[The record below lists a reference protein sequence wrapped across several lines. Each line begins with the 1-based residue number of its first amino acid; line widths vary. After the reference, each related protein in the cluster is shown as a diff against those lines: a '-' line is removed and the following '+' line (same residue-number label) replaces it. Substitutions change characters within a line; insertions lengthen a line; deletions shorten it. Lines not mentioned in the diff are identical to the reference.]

1 MCGIAGFFHRGGRAV
16 DPETLLRMTR
26 VLTHRGPDEE
36 GYFLNRHGT
45 TTIDGAPVRGLDKEG
60 AGDVGLGHRR
70 LSIID
75 LKSGQQPLSNEDDS
89 VWITFNGEIYNFP
102 ELKAELEAKGHR
114 FRTNS
119 DTETIVHAWEE
130 WGEETASRLR
140 GMFAFAIWDENQQRL
155 YLARDRLGKKPL
167 YYAEHDNR
175 FFFGSELKTVLEVPG
190 FPRDI
195 DIEALS
201 DYLSTLYVPAPKSI
215 FKAARKLPQAH
226 YAVVTRDKTII
237 RPYWDLKFN
246 PVQEGDAE
254 SFGPAIVESLREAVK
269 MRMMSEVPLGA
280 FLSGGVDSSAVV
292 ALMAGASDTPVKT
305 SSISFSVAEYDE
317 SSYAR
322 QIAELFSTEHHEYHV
337 TPEAI
342 PIIEKL
348 AWHYDEPFADSS
360 AVPTYYVSKTARET
374 VTVALSGDGG
384 DENFAGYRRY
394 WFDHRENMARR
405 LVPAALR
412 SSVFGT
418 LSRISPRGK
427 KFFGKLSLDPV
438 DAYADHMCSFNDTDK
453 LALLQPDVVEAL
465 GGYKTVD
472 MFRDIYNRADAP
484 DHLSRILYLDI
495 KTYLTEDILTKVD
508 RASMAVSLEVRC
520 PVLDHVFMENAAQIP
535 SGLKFKGGEKK
546 YVFKKALEK
555 LLPHDI
561 LYRPKMGFGVPLPE
575 WLRGDLKSYA
585 RDLVLDGEATKLF
598 LQRPFVE
605 RVWNEHQSKVDDRSG
620 EIWRLMMLNLWY
632 RRFAMTGVSAG
643 STA

>member
-1 MCGIAGFFHRGGRAV
+1 VCGIAGFFHRGGRAV
-16 DPETLLRMTR
+16 DPGMLLRMTR
-26 VLTHRGPDEE
+26 VLEHRGPDEE
-36 GYFLNRHGT
+36 GYFLNRSGT
-45 TTIDGAPVRGLDKEG
+45 TTMDGAPVRGLDAEG

-75 LKSGQQPLSNEDDS
+75 LKSGQQPLSNEDGS

-130 WGEETASRLR
+130 WGEETAARLR

-175 FFFGSELKTVLEVPG
+175 FFFGSELKTILEVPG

-195 DIEALS
+195 DVEALS
-201 DYLSTLYVPAPKSI
+201 DFLSTLYIPAPKSI
-215 FKAARKLPQAH
+215 FRAARKLPQAH

-237 RPYWDLKFN
+237 RPYWDLRFN
-246 PVQEGDAE
+246 PVREGDAE

-280 FLSGGVDSSAVV
+280 FLSGGIDSSAVV
-292 ALMAGASDTPVKT
+292 ALMAGVSDTPVKT

-322 QIAELFSTEHHEYHV
+322 KIAELFETDHHEYQV
-337 TPEAI
+337 TPEAV

-405 LVPAALR
+405 FVPAALR
-412 SSVFGT
+412 PSVFGT
-418 LSRISPRGK
+418 LSRVSPRGK
-427 KFFGKLSLDPV
+427 KFFKKLALDPV
-438 DAYADHMCSFNDTDK
+438 DAYADHMCAFNDTDK
-453 LALLQPDVVEAL
+453 LALLQPSVVEAL
-465 GGYKTVD
+465 GGYRTVD
-472 MFRDIYNRADAP
+472 LFRDTYNRADAP
-484 DHLSRILYLDI
+484 DHLSRLLYLDI
-495 KTYLTEDILTKVD
+495 KTYLAEDILVKVD

-546 YVFKKALEK
+546 YVFKKALEPI
-555 LLPHDI
+555 LPHDI

-575 WLRGDLKSYA
+575 WLRGELKDYA
-585 RDLVLDGEATKLF
+585 RDLVLDGEATRLF

-605 RVWNEHQSKVDDRSG
+605 RVWNEHQGKAEDHAG
-620 EIWRLMMLNLWY
+620 PLWRLMMLNLWY
-632 RRFAMTGVSAG
+632 RRFATTGVSAG
-643 STA
+643 SPS